1 LHFVAVY
8 GQIRGM
14 KCSRPLFCAQTL
26 LAMLF
31 AAWSALAGAAELT
44 GLSLSET
51 GSDARAEFALSSP
64 AEYKVF
70 TLANP
75 DRLVVD
81 LHGSRLAAGY
91 REVLPSGP
99 VASVRTGSPS
109 AGVLRVVF
117 DLAAAVRPKT
127 FLLTPAAG
135 VGHRLVI
142 ELHADAA
149 QSTAKTLQDVV
160 PDTGRDVLIAVDA
173 GHGGQDPGARGA
185 KGTWEK
191 QITLAVARELAR
203 QINAERGLKAIL
215 IRDGDQFIPLQQRY
229 RKARDAQADLFVSI
243 HADAFNK
250 PSASGASVFVMSQR
264 GASSEAARWL
274 ADREN
279 AADLVGGVT
288 LDDKDNTLA
297 KVLLDLSQSATMK
310 ASEDIAENVLVAL
323 KRVVKT
329 HKPQV
334 ERANFVVLRSPD
346 VPSLLVETAFISNP
360 AEESKLNDPL
370 HRQRLSAA
378 ILAGVRNYFN
388 ARPLPGTWLAT
399 QQARQRASEH
409 LVSRGDTLSGIANR
423 HGVSVASLRQENR
436 LQSDVLRIGQRL
448 RIPALASAGAA
459 SVAAVGMGS
468 PSPR

>member
-1 LHFVAVY
+1 MQFVAVY
-8 GQIRGM
+8 GPIRGM
-14 KCSRPLFCAQTL
+14 KCSRPLFCAQ
-26 LAMLF
+26 AMLAVCF
-31 AAWSALAGAAELT
+31 ASWSAFACAAELT
-44 GLSLSET
+44 AVSLSET
-51 GSDARAEFALSSP
+51 GSYARVEFALSSP

-81 LHGSRLAAGY
+81 LQGSRLASGY
-91 REVLPSGP
+91 RDVAPSGP
-99 VASVRTGSPS
+99 VAVVRTGSPS

-127 FLLTPAAG
+127 FLLSPTAAA
-135 VGHRLVI
+135 GHRLII
-142 ELHADAA
+142 ELHPDAA
-149 QSTAKTLQDVV
+149 QSTAKTLQDMV

-191 QITLAVARELAR
+191 QITLAMARELAR

-215 IRDGDQFIPLQQRY
+215 IRDGDQFIALQQRY
-229 RKARDAQADLFVSI
+229 RKAREAQADLFVSI

-279 AADLVGGVT
+279 AADLVGGVS

-310 ASEDIAENVLVAL
+310 ASEDVAENVLSAL
-323 KRVVKT
+323 KQVVTT

-360 AEESKLNDPL
+360 SEESKLNDPA
-370 HRQRLSAA
+370 HRQRLATA
-378 ILAGVRNYFN
+378 ILAGVRNYFS
-388 ARPLPGTWLAT
+388 ARPLPGTWLAA
-399 QQARQRASEH
+399 QQERQRASEH

-423 HGVSVASLRQENR
+423 HGVSVASLRQLNR

-448 RIPALASAGAA
+448 RIPPLASAGAA
-459 SVAAVGMGS
+459 SVAAAGMAS
-468 PSPR
+468 SSTR